1 MMVVSRNPGES
12 LVIGDDVVVTVVQA
26 LSGRIRLGVEAP
38 LHMAVR
44 RKEVYDVIWR
54 EGPAPGPE
62 SGGPDVQRPDR
73 PTTLTLTEAQA
84 DQLEG
89 FRRDVS
95 MSVRFELG
103 TEQIVRLLFF
113 ALRGNYYHNLR
124 AAVQGQTGSGDIPIP
139 PAPPESDDS
148 R

>member
-1 MMVVSRNPGES
+1 MKVVSRNPGES
-12 LVIGDDVVVTVVQA
+12 LVVGDDVVVTVVQA
-26 LSGRIRLGVEAP
+26 LGGRIRLGVEAP
-38 LHMAVR
+38 LHMAVV

-54 EGPAPGPE
+54 EEPTPCPE
-62 SGGPDVQRPDR
+62 SGGSDVQRPER
-73 PTTLTLTEAQA
+73 PTTLTLTGAQA

-95 MSVRFELG
+95 KSVGVELG

-124 AAVQGQTGSGDIPIP
+124 AAVQGQTGLG
-139 PAPPESDDS
+139 
-148 R
+148 